1 MNHNQTVRPLLF
13 AMLASL
19 SGASQAVS
27 FTHNDITLDINGT
40 INGFYVNR
48 EAQSINRATGASTT
62 TNNSELTNGLLPGW
76 INFVATTQANGQD
89 IKAHFSF
96 APGIN
101 NNSQTVGLPIGNN
114 AGGAGTTNPY
124 SQIDTRN
131 VYFQFGN
138 SSWGTLKFGRDIG
151 LFGQN
156 IILSDMTLIGVGG
169 TSNAGIPYNTTF
181 GMIGHGYMYTGFQ
194 PQITYTTP
202 NLNGLQAAIG
212 IFQPSKFAGDE
223 TKAPGIQGMASYDW
237 KGSSASGKL
246 WTGFVSQTT
255 SCSVSPCSTSSFS
268 ANGFELGA
276 KAGFGNFEAVAYA
289 FTGSGLGLSTVG
301 MIGHGYMYTGFQ
313 PQITYTTPNY
323 SGLQASV
330 GIFQPSKFAGDE
342 TETPGVQG
350 MASYDWKGSSASGK
364 LWTGFVSQTT
374 SCSVSPCATSSFSA
388 NGFELGAKAGFGNFE
403 AVAYVFTGS
412 GLGLSTVGA
421 QFYGGSNG
429 AGNKTDSE
437 GYFLQGTY
445 KFGDTKVGLNYGE
458 NKDKNGYAL
467 TGASSMDNIKNRAY
481 TLGVYHSLNKYITL
495 VGEFNDEKV
504 TNVSDTNY
512 DNKNRTLS
520 FGGLIFF

>member
-138 SSWGTLKFGRDIG
+138 NSWGTLKFGRDIG

-301 MIGHGYMYTGFQ
+301 
-313 PQITYTTPNY
+313 
-323 SGLQASV
+323 
-330 GIFQPSKFAGDE
+330 
-342 TETPGVQG
+342 
-350 MASYDWKGSSASGK
+350 
-364 LWTGFVSQTT
+364 
-374 SCSVSPCATSSFSA
+374 
-388 NGFELGAKAGFGNFE
+388 
-403 AVAYVFTGS
+403 
-412 GLGLSTVGA
+412 A

-429 AGNKTDSE
+429 AGNKTDSD

-467 TGASSMDNIKNRAY
+467 TGTSPMNSIKNRAY
-481 TLGVYHSLNKYITL
+481 TLGVYHSLNKFITL

-520 FGGLIFF
+520 FGGIIFF

>member
-1 MNHNQTVRPLLF
+1 MHNSMSIRPLV
-13 AMLASL
+13 LALLACAST
-19 SGASQAVS
+19 GSQAVS
-27 FTHNDITLDINGT
+27 FTQNDVTLDINGT

-48 EAQSINRATGASTT
+48 EAKTINRSTGATTT
-62 TNNSELTNGLLPGW
+62 TNNSALTNGLLPGW

-138 SSWGTLKFGRDIG
+138 NNWGSLKFGRDIG
-151 LFGQN
+151 LFGRD
-156 IILSDMTLIGVGG
+156 IILSDMTLLGVGG

-202 NLNGLQAAIG
+202 NVGGFQASVG

-223 TKAPGIQGMASYDW
+223 TKAPGFQGVATYDW
-237 KGSSASGKL
+237 KRNEASGKV
-246 WTGFVSQTT
+246 WTGAVSQTT
-255 SCSVSPCSTSSFS
+255 SCAVSPCATSSYT

-276 KAGFGNFEAVAYA
+276 KAGYGNFEAVAYA

-301 MIGHGYMYTGFQ
+301 
-313 PQITYTTPNY
+313 
-323 SGLQASV
+323 
-330 GIFQPSKFAGDE
+330 
-342 TETPGVQG
+342 
-350 MASYDWKGSSASGK
+350 
-364 LWTGFVSQTT
+364 
-374 SCSVSPCATSSFSA
+374 
-388 NGFELGAKAGFGNFE
+388 
-403 AVAYVFTGS
+403 
-412 GLGLSTVGA
+412 A
-421 QFYGGSNG
+421 QFYGGSNNR
-429 AGNKTDSE
+429 GNKTESD

-458 NKDKNGYAL
+458 NKDKDGFAL
-467 TGASSMDNIKNRAY
+467 TGTSPLNSIKNRAY
-481 TLGVYHSLNKYITL
+481 TLGVYHSLNKFITL

-504 TNVSDTNY
+504 TNVSDTNF

>member
-1 MNHNQTVRPLLF
+1 MHNSMSIRPLV
-13 AMLASL
+13 LALLACAST
-19 SGASQAVS
+19 GSQAVS
-27 FTHNDITLDINGT
+27 FTQNDVTLDINGT

-48 EAQSINRATGASTT
+48 EAKTINRSTGATTT
-62 TNNSELTNGLLPGW
+62 TNNSALTNGLLPGW

-138 SSWGTLKFGRDIG
+138 NNWGSLKFGRDIG
-151 LFGQN
+151 LFGRD
-156 IILSDMTLIGVGG
+156 IILSDMTLLGVGG

-194 PQITYTTP
+194 PQITYSTP
-202 NLNGLQAAIG
+202 NVGGFQASVG

-223 TKAPGIQGMASYDW
+223 TKAPGFQGVATYDW
-237 KGSSASGKL
+237 KRNEASGKV
-246 WTGFVSQTT
+246 WTGAVSQTT
-255 SCSVSPCSTSSFS
+255 SCAVSPCATSSYT

-276 KAGFGNFEAVAYA
+276 KAGY
-289 FTGSGLGLSTVG
+289 
-301 MIGHGYMYTGFQ
+301 
-313 PQITYTTPNY
+313 
-323 SGLQASV
+323 
-330 GIFQPSKFAGDE
+330 
-342 TETPGVQG
+342 
-350 MASYDWKGSSASGK
+350 
-364 LWTGFVSQTT
+364 
-374 SCSVSPCATSSFSA
+374 
-388 NGFELGAKAGFGNFE
+388 GNFE

-421 QFYGGSNG
+421 QFYGGSNNR
-429 AGNKTDSE
+429 GNKTESD

-458 NKDKNGYAL
+458 NKDKDGFAL
-467 TGASSMDNIKNRAY
+467 TGTSPLNSIKNRAY
-481 TLGVYHSLNKYITL
+481 TLGVYHSLNKFITL

-504 TNVSDTNY
+504 TNVSDTNF

>member
-1 MNHNQTVRPLLF
+1 MKQSQTVRPLLF

-48 EAQSINRATGASTT
+48 EAQSINRANGASTT

-76 INFVATTQANGQD
+76 INFVATTNANGQD

-138 SSWGTLKFGRDIG
+138 NNWGTLKFGRDIG
-151 LFGQN
+151 LFGQH
-156 IILSDMTLIGVGG
+156 IILSDMTLMGVGG

-202 NLNGLQAAIG
+202 NYGGFQASAG
-212 IFQPSKFAGDE
+212 IFQPSSFAGDE
-223 TKAPGIQGMASYDW
+223 TKAPGFQAIATYDW
-237 KGSSASGKL
+237 KASSASGKV
-246 WTGFVSQTT
+246 WGGAVTQST
-255 SCSVSPCSTSSFS
+255 SCSNDPCSIKSFT
-268 ANGFELGA
+268 ATGYELGA

-289 FTGSGLGLSTVG
+289 FG
-301 MIGHGYMYTGFQ
+301 
-313 PQITYTTPNY
+313 
-323 SGLQASV
+323 
-330 GIFQPSKFAGDE
+330 
-342 TETPGVQG
+342 
-350 MASYDWKGSSASGK
+350 
-364 LWTGFVSQTT
+364 
-374 SCSVSPCATSSFSA
+374 
-388 NGFELGAKAGFGNFE
+388 
-403 AVAYVFTGS
+403 GS

-421 QFYGGSNG
+421 QFFGGSNG
-429 AGNKTDSE
+429 AGNKTESQ

-445 KFGDTKVGLNYGE
+445 KFGATKVGLNYGE
-458 NKDKNGYAL
+458 NKDKNGFVL
-467 TGASSMDNIKNRAY
+467 SGASPMDSISNKAY

-495 VGEFNDEKV
+495 VGELNQEKI
-504 TNVSDTNY
+504 TNVTDSNF